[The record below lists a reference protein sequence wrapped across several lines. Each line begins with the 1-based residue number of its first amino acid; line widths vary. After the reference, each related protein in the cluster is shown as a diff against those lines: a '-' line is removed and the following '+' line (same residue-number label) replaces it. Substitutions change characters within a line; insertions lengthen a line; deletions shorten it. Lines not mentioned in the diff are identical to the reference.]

1 MHRYFCFNFI
11 GKRNFVGG
19 SVSVIDE
26 ICMESDKF
34 PNNNAI
40 KASIT
45 EAFEG
50 ITDITVTHKFEFKDV
65 FDFRSYV
72 GDTYISGKIGS
83 NKSGEDH
90 DKE

>member
-1 MHRYFCFNFI
+1 MPRYFCFNFI

-34 PNNNAI
+34 PNNNTI
-40 KASIT
+40 KASIA

-50 ITDITVTHKFEFKDV
+50 TTDITVTHKFEFKDV

-72 GDTYISGKIGS
+72 GDVYVCGKVGD
-83 NKSGEDH
+83 NKPGEHH
-90 DKE
+90 DRT